1 MLLIRTGESY
11 LNCELLR
18 VCSVD
23 AYSQQNALSV
33 DWGSPL
39 KLDEVVL
46 VLFCLICLC
55 NEQHS
60 VYFLLT

>member
-1 MLLIRTGESY
+1 MLLIKTGESY
-11 LNCELLR
+11 INCELLS

-33 DWGSPL
+33 DWDIL
-39 KLDEVVL
+39 LLLDEVVY

-55 NEQHS
+55 KVKYS
-60 VYFLLT
+60 VFFLLT